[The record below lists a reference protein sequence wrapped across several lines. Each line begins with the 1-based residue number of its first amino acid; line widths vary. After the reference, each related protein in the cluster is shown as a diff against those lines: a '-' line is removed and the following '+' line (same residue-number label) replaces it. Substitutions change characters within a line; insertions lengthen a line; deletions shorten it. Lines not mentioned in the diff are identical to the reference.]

1 MVGEKDRSSSLVT
14 TQWSMMLTS
23 IKKKKTK
30 LTETGDIQKAAKI
43 TFQKVKIIY
52 IRLKEFRVLA
62 TVFLYQIITYWPD
75 HATTL
80 RSEKVKCAST
90 SEELI

>member
-23 IKKKKTK
+23 IKKKKK
-30 LTETGDIQKAAKI
+30 LTETGDIQKVAKI

-62 TVFLYQIITYWPD
+62 TVFLYQKITYWPD
-75 HATTL
+75 HVTTL
-80 RSEKVKCAST
+80 KSEKVKCASP